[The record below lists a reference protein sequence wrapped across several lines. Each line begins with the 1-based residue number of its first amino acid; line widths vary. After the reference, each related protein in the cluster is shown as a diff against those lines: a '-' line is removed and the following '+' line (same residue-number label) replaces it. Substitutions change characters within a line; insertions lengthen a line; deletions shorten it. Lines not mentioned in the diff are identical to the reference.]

1 MNITFLGTGAGK
13 PSLQRNVTSNVLDLT
28 KERQEMWLF
37 DCGEATSH
45 QIQRLQ
51 RKESKEQCEL
61 PNITLQKISK
71 IFITHLHG
79 DHIFGLFGLLTSRS
93 MSGCKKP
100 LTLYGPKGIEKI
112 LTTVIEITESFMMF
126 PLEIIELEANS
137 DPSIPFLVFE
147 DETFKVTV
155 IELQH
160 RVQSFAYRIE
170 EKESIGKLDVQALLQ
185 IGVQDHTIY
194 QQLKDQQT
202 VTLENGQIL
211 KPQDYLKAPQKGK
224 TVVIFGDT
232 YPCTNAV
239 TIAQNADFILHEAT
253 YSQEFEVLAL
263 ERAHSTTA
271 QTATTAKNANAKKLY
286 FTHISARYHHPEDQK
301 QLVNECRAIFP
312 ESYITQDLLRIE
324 I

>member
-51 RKESKEQCEL
+51 RKESKEQSPL
-61 PNITLQKISK
+61 PNITLPKISK

-79 DHIFGLFGLLTSRS
+79 DHIFGLFGFLTSRS
-93 MSGCKKP
+93 MSGSKKP
-100 LTLYGPKGIEKI
+100 LTLYGPKGIKKI
-112 LTTVIEITESFMMF
+112 LDVVIETTESFMMF
-126 PLEIIELEANS
+126 PFEVIELTANPDS
-137 DPSIPFLVFE
+137 SQPFLVFE
-147 DETFKVTV
+147 DEMFKVTA

-160 RVQSFAYRIE
+160 RVQSFAYRVE
-170 EKESIGKLDVQALLQ
+170 EKDSIGKLDVNALHQ
-185 IGVQDHTIY
+185 IGVHDHAVY

-202 VTLENGQIL
+202 VILENGQTL
-211 KPQDYLKAPQKGK
+211 QPEDYLKDPQKGK
-224 TVVIFGDT
+224 TIVIFGDT
-232 YPCTNAV
+232 YPCKNAV
-239 TIAQNADFILHEAT
+239 TIAHNADFILHEAT

-263 ERAHSTTA
+263 ERAHSTTS
-271 QTATTAKNANAKKLY
+271 QTATTAKNANVKKLY
-286 FTHISARYHHPEDQK
+286 FTHISARYFHKEDQDK
-301 QLVNECRAIFP
+301 LVEECRDIFP
-312 ESYITQDLLRIE
+312 ESYITQDLMRVE